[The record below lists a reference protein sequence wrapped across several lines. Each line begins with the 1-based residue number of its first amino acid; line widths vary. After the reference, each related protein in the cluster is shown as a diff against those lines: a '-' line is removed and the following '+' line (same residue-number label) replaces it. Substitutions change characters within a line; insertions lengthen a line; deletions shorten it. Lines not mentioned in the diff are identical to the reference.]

1 MTVEDGDF
9 VIKGEHNAKGNEAK
23 HSWSSHSYGS
33 YYAHLTLPDYVIHNG
48 VKSELKNGVLP
59 VNMLEQGRAQENLG

>member
-1 MTVEDGDF
+1 MPKEMKPSTAGRL
-9 VIKGEHNAKGNEAK
+9 AAM
-23 HSWSSHSYGS
+23 
-33 YYAHLTLPDYVIHNG
+33 AATTPDYVIHNG